1 MTLHYNVTHQPRE
14 LIDIALEWKKTG
26 RDICLV
32 TLINIEGNAPYPIGS
47 QMLIDDQASYV
58 GQITGGCAEQAIA
71 EQGKQAIQ
79 KGHNQVH
86 RYGIGS
92 PYFDIQLPC
101 GSGLDVH
108 FNCKLSSNDLEQLA
122 QNLKER
128 KVVAS
133 TISNSYK
140 KNYYPTPRLL
150 VAGQG
155 PILIS
160 LTELALKLG
169 FDVACVVQNKESKQD
184 LQDKNIKSSSYD
196 SLSKKEITRSDL
208 DAHTAVVSLFHEHDL
223 EQPLL
228 SEALKSPVFYIG
240 ALGSRR
246 THQARLETLRT
257 LGFSETDLTRIYGPV
272 GLRISA
278 STPQQIAISI
288 LAQLIEQ
295 QSTLYV

>member
-1 MTLHYNVTHQPRE
+1 MTLHYNVAHQPRE
-14 LIDIALEWKKTG
+14 LIDIALDWKKSG
-26 RDICLV
+26 RALCLV

-47 QMLIDDQASYV
+47 QMLIDDQANYV

-71 EQGKQAIQ
+71 EQGKQLIK

-108 FNCKLSSNDLEQLA
+108 FNCKLSCNDLERIA
-122 QNLKER
+122 QKLKER
-128 KVVAS
+128 KVVES
-133 TISNSYK
+133 TINNGYS

-150 VAGQG
+150 IAGQG

-160 LTELALKLG
+160 LTELALKIG
-169 FDVACVVQNKESKQD
+169 FDVACVVQDKESKQD
-184 LQDKNIKSSSYD
+184 LQDKNIKSSHYGSI
-196 SLSKKEITRSDL
+196 SKNQITGSDL

-228 SEALKSPVFYIG
+228 LEALNSPVFYIG

-246 THQARLETLRT
+246 THQARLETLT
-257 LGFSETDLTRIYGPV
+257 ALGFSKSDLTRIYGPV
-272 GLRISA
+272 GLQISA

-295 QSTLYV
+295 QNSLYV